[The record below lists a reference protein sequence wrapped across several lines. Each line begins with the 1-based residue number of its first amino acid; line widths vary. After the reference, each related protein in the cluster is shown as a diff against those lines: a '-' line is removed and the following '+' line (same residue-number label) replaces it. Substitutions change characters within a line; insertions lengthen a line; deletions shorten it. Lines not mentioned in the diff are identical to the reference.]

1 MEGLVPNCGLNFTS
15 NERRGREALIPPLKG
30 NPSIRRLREQSFQV
44 SGPRLFNSLPP
55 SLRKITKV
63 PVDDFKFHLDKYLET
78 IPDEP
83 RTEGLTP
90 SACDLFSAAPS
101 NSIID
106 QARAINQKQR
116 RPGA

>member
-1 MEGLVPNCGLNFTS
+1 M
-15 NERRGREALIPPLKG
+15 RGK
-30 NPSIRRLREQSFQV
+30 PSSKRLREQSFQV
-44 SGPRLFNSLPP
+44 SGPKLFNSLPP
-55 SLRKITKV
+55 SLRKITSV
-63 PVDDFKFHLDKYLET
+63 PVDDFKYHLDKYMEN
-78 IPDEP
+78 IPGEP

-106 QARAINQKQR
+106 QARAVNQRLR

>member
-1 MEGLVPNCGLNFTS
+1 M
-15 NERRGREALIPPLKG
+15 
-30 NPSIRRLREQSFQV
+30 
-44 SGPRLFNSLPP
+44 SGPKLFNSIPP
-55 SLRKITKV
+55 SLRKITNV
-63 PVDDFKFHLDKYLET
+63 PVDDFKYHLDKYLEN

-106 QARAINQKQR
+106 QARAVNQRLR
-116 RPGA
+116 RPVA